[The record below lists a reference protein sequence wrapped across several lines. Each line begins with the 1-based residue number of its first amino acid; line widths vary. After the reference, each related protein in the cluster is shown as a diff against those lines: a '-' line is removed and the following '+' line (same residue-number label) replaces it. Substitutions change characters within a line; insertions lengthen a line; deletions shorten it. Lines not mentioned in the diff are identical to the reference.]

1 MVAAAVENKK
11 RKRSHA
17 DKRANKKKQEIEKG
31 EAKPVEENTQDE
43 KPAEG
48 EYTNLARSF
57 FSVWFNLTNCSC
69 WGSHQFRFREPWLQ
83 REHQKG
89 YQRYGVHSYDRSAS

>member
-1 MVAAAVENKK
+1 MVTAAVENKK

-31 EAKPVEENTQDE
+31 EAKPVEENVQDE

-48 EYTNLARSF
+48 EYTNLVSKLF
-57 FSVWFNLTNCSC
+57 FV
-69 WGSHQFRFREPWLQ
+69 
-83 REHQKG
+83 
-89 YQRYGVHSYDRSAS
+89 

>member
-1 MVAAAVENKK
+1 MVATAVENKK

-31 EAKPVEENTQDE
+31 EAKPVEENAQEE

-48 EYTNLARSF
+48 KLHIYTQDALNSP
-57 FSVWFNLTNCSC
+57 LTI
-69 WGSHQFRFREPWLQ
+69 WL
-83 REHQKG
+83 
-89 YQRYGVHSYDRSAS
+89 